1 MSGVGFFELVILFM
15 IGLVV
20 LGPKRLPKVA
30 NQLGTWVGQARRMT
44 RVMKRQLEEELDLSE
59 DFKGLKDLKNI
70 GDELKEDLT
79 IGPSSA
85 HVPRDD
91 DTYSPLHE
99 KPVPSVAGVKVDGNG
114 DEESANGG
122 EEAGPEPTDKESQDE
137 DSQEEGRS
145 DDNVRDEDSPNE
157 KSP

>member
-59 DFKGLKDLKNI
+59 DFKGLTDLKNI

-79 IGPSSA
+79 IGPASA

-99 KPVPSVAGVKVDGNG
+99 KPVPSVAGVKVDGDG
-114 DEESANGG
+114 DEESANAD

-137 DSQEEGRS
+137 GRS
-145 DDNVRDEDSPNE
+145 DDNVHDEDSPNE

>member
-59 DFKGLKDLKNI
+59 DFKDLKNI
-70 GDELKEDLT
+70 KDDLVDDLT
-79 IGPSSA
+79 IGPAAA
-85 HVPRDD
+85 HIPRDD
-91 DTYSPLHE
+91 DNYSPLHDESAPDDTDTVAEPPDDVEDSDQVSSDEDGEEE
-99 KPVPSVAGVKVDGNG
+99 KPA
-114 DEESANGG
+114 
-122 EEAGPEPTDKESQDE
+122 
-137 DSQEEGRS
+137 
-145 DDNVRDEDSPNE
+145 
-157 KSP
+157 

>member
-20 LGPKRLPKVA
+20 LGPKRLPKIA

-59 DFKGLKDLKNI
+59 DFKDLKNI
-70 GDELKEDLT
+70 KDDLVDDLA
-79 IGPSSA
+79 IGPAAA

-91 DTYSPLHE
+91 DNYSPLHDESAPDDTDAVAEPPDDVGDSDQVSGDEDKEEE
-99 KPVPSVAGVKVDGNG
+99 KPA
-114 DEESANGG
+114 
-122 EEAGPEPTDKESQDE
+122 
-137 DSQEEGRS
+137 
-145 DDNVRDEDSPNE
+145 
-157 KSP
+157 